1 MEHFVRAA
9 NLADIPADGML
20 PVRVDQ
26 EDLVL
31 YKVKDQVFASR
42 DFCPHAGYPL
52 SKSYFRGK
60 YVRCSLH
67 SWEFD
72 VTNGEYTGNPQI
84 RMRCFAVKVEGDG
97 VWVSLTPFAAK
108 QNPAP
113 PPPSRDDA

>member
-1 MEHFVRAA
+1 MDQFVRVAA
-9 NLADIPADGML
+9 LAEVPADGML

-31 YKVKDQVFASR
+31 YRVKDQVFASP

-52 SKSYFRGK
+52 SKSHLRGK

-72 VTNGEYTGNPQI
+72 VTSGEYTGNPHI
-84 RMRCFAVKVEGDG
+84 RMRCYPVRVEAGD
-97 VWVSLTPFAAK
+97 VWVGRAPIAARP
-108 QNPAP
+108 PA
-113 PPPSRDDA
+113 PPPSRDEA

>member
-1 MEHFVRAA
+1 MMENFVRVAA
-9 NLADIPADGML
+9 LAEIPADGL
-20 PVRVDQ
+20 LAVRVDK

-52 SKSYFRGK
+52 SKSFFRGK

-72 VTNGEYTGNPQI
+72 VTNGENTHNPRI
-84 RMRCFAVKVEGDG
+84 RMRCYPVKVEGDD
-97 VWVSLTPFAAK
+97 VYVMLVPLMPK
-108 QNPAP
+108 PPA
-113 PPPSRDDA
+113 PPPSRDEA

>member
-1 MEHFVRAA
+1 MENFVRVAA
-9 NLADIPADGML
+9 LAEVPAEGML

-31 YKVKDQVFASR
+31 YRVKDQVFASR

-52 SKSYFRGK
+52 SKSHLRGK

-72 VTNGEYTGNPQI
+72 VTTGEYTGNPHI
-84 RMRCFAVKVEGDG
+84 RMRCYPVKVEAGD
-97 VWVSLTPFAAK
+97 VWVARAPIAARP
-108 QNPAP
+108 PA
-113 PPPSRDDA
+113 PPPSRDEA